1 MGAARVGDV
10 HGSIR
15 NQIMDILIRRLG
27 DHRGAP
33 RLYLDCG
40 ALARAG
46 FHPGL
51 LISVVTNAEA
61 CRVQITLDEAGT
73 RRVSRKKR
81 GSSEI
86 PVIDLNSVEALAG
99 LEDFQQV
106 RVVVRPGAIH
116 VLALAS
122 ERKAQERLQRL
133 RGRIESGEPLRCAGI
148 AFGAGITSWALHR
161 GLAASGV
168 PTSLAMANELQDEYL
183 DLAAHHNPVCSCGT
197 HLVNAPM
204 QEAVMDDWVVSRVGK
219 VELLEAGIPCSGASR
234 AGVSKR
240 GLAKMEDHPLVGHL
254 VASVIQWIAALQPA
268 IFIAENVPG
277 YAVSG
282 SAAILRGWLID
293 AGYVVHEVELDAH
306 DFGSLE
312 GRVRWFLVAVPPAVD
327 LDLSSMAPEAVVHF
341 PGASFP
347 IIPVADGAGEVAAL
361 GEGVGGLSVG
371 DRVIPHFM
379 PNWQGGA
386 IRPDHVAAM
395 RGVTVPGS
403 LAEYVVAPATSLVA
417 LPAHLD
423 FAQGAALPI
432 AATTAWNAVRSA
444 PARPGSVVVL
454 LGTGGVSLF
463 ALQFAKACGATVIL
477 ASSSEE
483 KLERARQ
490 LGADHLINYRATPAW
505 DEQVLAR
512 TDGRGADLVVETVG
526 AMTIARSLSAAAV
539 GGTVFTVGFVTGTLS
554 SLDLLPIIV
563 KALRV
568 VGNNTGS
575 VADLAEATRA
585 IAAHR
590 IVPVIDR
597 RFGIEDTAK
606 AYAELSAGGRN
617 FGKLAI
623 VH

>member
-1 MGAARVGDV
+1 MGTARVGDV

-51 LISVVTNAEA
+51 SISVATDVEA
-61 CRVQITLDEAGT
+61 CRVLIKLDDAGS

-81 GSSEI
+81 GNREI

-99 LEDFQQV
+99 LEDFHQV

-161 GLAASGV
+161 GLAASGI
-168 PTSLAMANELQDEYL
+168 PTSLAMANELQEEYL
-183 DLAAHHNPVCSCGT
+183 DLAAHHNPVCSGGT

-268 IFIAENVPG
+268 IFVAENVPG
-277 YAVSG
+277 YAVSA
-282 SAAILRGWLID
+282 SAAILRGWLVD

-327 LDLSSMAPEAVVHF
+327 LDLSSMAPEAVVHLALGQLLEDVQPSDPRYRRVDYLKAKAVRDRARGSGF
-341 PGASFP
+341 KMQLVDSGSTRVPTLRKGYHKGGSTDPRVRHPRDPELSRLLTAKEHARIKGLDPELLGDASDTLGHQ
-347 IIPVADGAGEVAAL
+347 ICGQSVDARPVRALGQRIGEALSALPSRTDLIRTKGTAKSVAVAA
-361 GEGVGGLSVG
+361 
-371 DRVIPHFM
+371 
-379 PNWQGGA
+379 
-386 IRPDHVAAM
+386 
-395 RGVTVPGS
+395 
-403 LAEYVVAPATSLVA
+403 
-417 LPAHLD
+417 
-423 FAQGAALPI
+423 
-432 AATTAWNAVRSA
+432 
-444 PARPGSVVVL
+444 
-454 LGTGGVSLF
+454 
-463 ALQFAKACGATVIL
+463 
-477 ASSSEE
+477 
-483 KLERARQ
+483 
-490 LGADHLINYRATPAW
+490 
-505 DEQVLAR
+505 
-512 TDGRGADLVVETVG
+512 
-526 AMTIARSLSAAAV
+526 
-539 GGTVFTVGFVTGTLS
+539 
-554 SLDLLPIIV
+554 
-563 KALRV
+563 
-568 VGNNTGS
+568 
-575 VADLAEATRA
+575 
-585 IAAHR
+585 
-590 IVPVIDR
+590 
-597 RFGIEDTAK
+597 
-606 AYAELSAGGRN
+606 
-617 FGKLAI
+617 
-623 VH
+623 